1 MAKQSNQKLKLLYLL
16 KILLE
21 QTDAQSGKT
30 LSEISL
36 ELAKYNI
43 SAGRKSLY
51 DDIEA
56 LRVFGIDICVK
67 RDRYVKYYID
77 KREFSFVEL
86 KYTIDALAT
95 FDAIDPEVARE
106 LIDKIILVWGVKGRV
121 YTDGK
126 DSAVMKMPR
135 VISEELNKNIELIN
149 LSISHNKKI
158 RCKEF
163 FWNSKKQRTLKNDG
177 IPMVLTPIRL
187 ICDRKYFLYAFN
199 GVDVN
204 KYRVDRLI
212 DIVLL
217 DRRGAPESAYREL
230 FDEALLDL
238 DFANVRIEFDSLYA
252 GEVFDKFG
260 LGVTVLSSREDTF
273 EFSVKAKLDDSFY
286 FWLFSNSKH
295 VRKISSER
303 VREEYKEWLL
313 TALEATEDK
322 T

>member
-95 FDAIDPEVARE
+95 FDAIDPEIARE
-106 LIDKIILVWGVKGRV
+106 LIEKIVLVWGVKGRG
-121 YTDGK
+121 YTNNEL
-126 DSAVMKMPR
+126 STVMKMPR
-135 VISEELNKNIELIN
+135 AISDELNKNIELIN
-149 LSISHNKKI
+149 LSINNNKKI
-158 RCKEF
+158 TCKEF
-163 FWNSKKQRTLKNDG
+163 CWNSKKQRTLKNEG
-177 IPMVLTPIRL
+177 KPMVLTPIRL
-187 ICDRKYFLYAFN
+187 ICDKKYILYAFD
-199 GVDVN
+199 GVGVSE
-204 KYRVDRLI
+204 YRVDRLI
-212 DIVLL
+212 ALEILSQ
-217 DRRGAPESAYREL
+217 RGAPKSAYETFFDESL
-230 FDEALLDL
+230 FDFDCV
-238 DFANVRIEFDSLYA
+238 NVRIEFDSSYA
-252 GEVFDKFG
+252 GVVFDKFG
-260 LGVTVLSSREDTF
+260 LGVTVLSNREDVF
-273 EFSVKAKLDDSFY
+273 EFSVKTKLDDSFY

-295 VRKISSER
+295 IRKISSER
-303 VREEYKEWLL
+303 VRDEYKERLL
-313 TALEATEDK
+313 TALEFMDD
-322 T
+322 